1 MIFLDTQCSLT
12 PPAAAAKVP
21 PPHCMF
27 SVSDPNGFQCAAFPS
42 CYCVLWLLPPVF
54 KRSIEELRVYVRGRW
69 WLWHWQCKKRHSG
82 SKALHSAVVLSG
94 GGGDGGG
101 RRQIGLKQGHYFFSA
116 EWASSEIYTYTIDR
130 FRHPSS
136 STVLIVVEL
145 SRACCR
151 VAVIGKTG
159 KTTTLPRQLPCIL
172 GRQDFQAAIDFQF
185 IHCVCS
191 KWIR

>member
-94 GGGDGGG
+94 GGGGGG
-101 RRQIGLKQGHYFFSA
+101 GGVGWR
-116 EWASSEIYTYTIDR
+116 
-130 FRHPSS
+130 
-136 STVLIVVEL
+136 
-145 SRACCR
+145 
-151 VAVIGKTG
+151 
-159 KTTTLPRQLPCIL
+159 
-172 GRQDFQAAIDFQF
+172 QAADRAAARPLFLFSWMSI
-185 IHCVCS
+185 
-191 KWIR
+191 IRDIYLHNRSVSPPFFLYCAYSRWAKPSMLQGSRHR